1 MARKKQGGS
10 DNPVLARNRAAR
22 HEYHILQT
30 FEAGIVLVGTEVK
43 SAREGKVNLKEAYGR
58 IQGGEVFLMG
68 AHFSPYSH
76 GNIENHE
83 PVRPRKLLLNKA
95 EIRKLAKQAD
105 NAGMTLVPLQ
115 LYLKNGRIKLE
126 LAVARGKKLHDK
138 REDDRKREARRE
150 IERESGR
157 YSS

>member
-1 MARKKQGGS
+1 MARKKKGG
-10 DNPVLARNRAAR
+10 NEHPVLAKNRSAR
-22 HEYHILQT
+22 HEHHILQT
-30 FEAGIVLVGTEVK
+30 VEAGIVLVGTEVK

-58 IQGGEVFLMG
+58 IIGGEVFLMG

-76 GNIENHE
+76 GNIGNHE
-83 PVRPRKLLLNKA
+83 PVRPRKLLLHRG
-95 EIRKLAKQAD
+95 EIRKLARQVD
-105 NAGMTLVPLQ
+105 TAGMTLVPLK

-138 REDDRKREARRE
+138 REAGREREARRE
-150 IERESGR
+150 IERESAR